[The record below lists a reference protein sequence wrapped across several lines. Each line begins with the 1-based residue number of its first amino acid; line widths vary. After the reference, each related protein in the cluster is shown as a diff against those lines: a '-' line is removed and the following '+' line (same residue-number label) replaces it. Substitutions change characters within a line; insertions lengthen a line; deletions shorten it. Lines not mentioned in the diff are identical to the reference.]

1 MTSGSMLMGIIPAY
15 AGSTITRLLFTLR
28 FSDHPR
34 IRGEHP
40 VVLDAGVGDRG
51 SSPHTRGAR
60 PLVSAALPPVRIIPA
75 YAGSTTS
82 SRARAAGR
90 GDHPRI
96 RGEHAAAAVPEMEV
110 PGSSPHTRGAHIPA
124 VEDSG
129 VEGIIPAY
137 AGSTCRRILGSAP
150 GTDHPRIRGE
160 HFSRSTVNAMSAGSS
175 PHTRGARPAPT
186 DRNRNR
192 RIIPAYAGSTPWTR
206 PPRYSR
212 ADHPRIRGE
221 HPVADAGRE
230 AGKGIIPAYAGS
242 TADVRGPGSPT
253 RDHPRIRGEH
263 WRYFG
268 WLLGGMGS
276 SPHTR
281 GARW

>member
-75 YAGSTTS
+75 YAGSTGHDQDGGRRPQDHPRIRGEHWPPPPPVPGPPGSSPHTRGAPQDARHGRKLEGIIPAYAGSTS
-82 SRARAAGR
+82 PDSAPSGP
-90 GDHPRI
+90 GKDHPRI
-96 RGEHAAAAVPEMEV
+96 RGEHAMLRKMMMSA
-110 PGSSPHTRGAHIPA
+110 PGSSPHTRGAHLGRLDG
-124 VEDSG
+124 ED
-129 VEGIIPAY
+129 EG
-137 AGSTCRRILGSAP
+137 
-150 GTDHPRIRGE
+150 
-160 HFSRSTVNAMSAGSS
+160 
-175 PHTRGARPAPT
+175 
-186 DRNRNR
+186 
-192 RIIPAYAGSTPWTR
+192 
-206 PPRYSR
+206 
-212 ADHPRIRGE
+212 
-221 HPVADAGRE
+221 
-230 AGKGIIPAYAGS
+230 GIIPAYAGS
-242 TADVRGPGSPT
+242 TARARRRPFGR

-263 WRYFG
+263 RRVSRIS
-268 WLLGGMGS
+268 GMSSGS

-281 GARW
+281 GAQPGAPPGRH